1 MPKRNVSAGGELQ
14 RRRRIGKEFL
24 IQMDFKLVWREG
36 SGVTR
41 TFRQRKKQDQRWKV
55 WEPFQELADS
65 QVLLKVEYVFAI
77 IEHRVRKRPY

>member
-1 MPKRNVSAGGELQ
+1 MEGGQWGDE
-14 RRRRIGKEFL
+14 
-24 IQMDFKLVWREG
+24 DFQAE
-36 SGVTR
+36 
-41 TFRQRKKQDQRWKV
+41 KKQDQRWKV